1 MRCAGRSTLEMAT
14 DLLSRQRSESPAEEN
29 DVVLWRLE
37 QFQTLGFTEIEAFAL
52 SHSDADLGR
61 ARLLQK
67 TDCPLDLA
75 LRILL

>member
-1 MRCAGRSTLEMAT
+1 MST
-14 DLLSRQRSESPAEEN
+14 DLLSRKRNESPAEES
-29 DVVLWRLE
+29 DVLLWRLE

-61 ARLLQK
+61 ARLLRK
-67 TDCPLDLA
+67 TNCPHDLA